1 MAAQNQGNT
10 NKVYGSFGYDN
21 PSYITRNSAILAA
34 NAAGSGTLTG
44 KFYAHAALTLW
55 GVTFNTLTA
64 GTSTYTV
71 NGTATSP
78 ATSLYA
84 IYITNTATNSVALA
98 TTTIGAAAL
107 GFVVGG
113 TSTAGA
119 NVNVLGVGGGVA
131 GGFQGPYSLNTL
143 GGTNTS
149 FVWGSSTFV
158 IGSATGAQISV
169 GPPGGGNAGL
179 GGLPMNPG
187 DVLYFVNGTD
197 ASATVIPV
205 VHFSL
210 GFNAQLPI

>member
-1 MAAQNQGNT
+1 MASQVQGNAT
-10 NKVYGSFGYDN
+10 KVYGSFGYDN
-21 PSYITRNSAILAA
+21 PSYLTRQSAILAA
-34 NAAGSGTLTG
+34 NSAGSGSLTG

-55 GVTFNTLTA
+55 GVSFCPTTA

-107 GFVVGG
+107 GFVCGG

-119 NVNVLGVGGGVA
+119 NSNVASLGGGVA
-131 GGFQGPYSLNTL
+131 GGFAGPYSLNTR
-143 GGTNTS
+143 GGTNTT
-149 FVWGSSTFV
+149 VAW
-158 IGSATGAQISV
+158 GSATFTTA
-169 GPPGGGNAGL
+169 PYGGGNAGL

-197 ASATVIPV
+197 ASAVTIPI